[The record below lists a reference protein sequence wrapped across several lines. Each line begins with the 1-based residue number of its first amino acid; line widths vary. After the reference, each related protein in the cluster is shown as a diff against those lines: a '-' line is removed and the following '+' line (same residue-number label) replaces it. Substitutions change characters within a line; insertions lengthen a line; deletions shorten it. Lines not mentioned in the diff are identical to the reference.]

1 MLTPSFS
8 TVACSEW
15 TLERVAS
22 AADEY
27 GFEGVEL
34 RSFLDAGG
42 CAMACDPSLTD
53 TAKARAVFEAEGVE
67 IVGVASSVKFDDQ
80 ILPPVIGRAITD
92 TEKQIRQGKRYVS
105 LAAELHA
112 PFVRVF
118 GFDTPFGER
127 REMVI
132 RRIVERLKYVADD
145 ARHTGVRVALEN
157 GGGFLT
163 ASDLREIIDR
173 VGSPLCG
180 ACYSLAA
187 GVDGGDSVDEAIETL
202 GDDLLMVRLK
212 DLKDGKPCL
221 LGEGEL
227 PCDGFVRAL
236 VRSGFDG
243 PLVYEWDRLWLSDL
257 ASPEEALPHAAKT
270 IFGWMPASAPSPAM
284 T

>member
-8 TVACSEW
+8 TVACHEW
-15 TLERVAS
+15 TLERVAA

-42 CAMACDPSLTD
+42 CAMACDPSLTNP
-53 TAKARAVFEAEGVE
+53 AKTRGIFESEGVD

-80 ILPPVIGRAITD
+80 IVPPVIGRAISD
-92 TEKQIRQGKRYVS
+92 TETQIRQGKRHVA

-127 REMVI
+127 REKVI

-145 ARHTGVRVALEN
+145 ARHTGVRVVLEN
-157 GGGFLT
+157 GGGFAK
-163 ASDLREIIDR
+163 ASDVREIIDR
-173 VGSPLCG
+173 VDSPLCG

-187 GVDGGDSVDEAIETL
+187 GVDAGDAVEEALETL
-202 GDDLLMVRLK
+202 GDDLLVARLK
-212 DLKDGKPCL
+212 DLKDGEPCE
-221 LGEGEL
+221 LGEGGL
-227 PCDGFVRAL
+227 PCESFVKSL
-236 VRSGFDG
+236 VRRGFDG
-243 PLVYEWDRLWLSDL
+243 PLVYEWDRMWLPEL
-257 ASPEEALPHAAKT
+257 ASPEEALPHAART
-270 IFGWMPASAPSPAM
+270 IYGWMPASAPAPAM
-284 T
+284 A